1 MAIVYTPE
9 GRQDVRNF
17 PRRVYFSCHEKDLPL
32 LDGVAEQLRGIAED
46 CVIAYREP
54 GTVADL
60 NHFEEVEDFPLVVI
74 PVTRAWFEEGIH
86 QQEFDLFKEKTKPM
100 IPILFDGDLVET
112 FNAHSDEMQLLQR
125 DDPEYEEK
133 LSRALQDFLVDQ
145 ETVEAVER
153 AFTHKLFIAYCR
165 EDLEQVHRLIRC
177 IRQSEEGRRVSVWF
191 DKYLQVGR
199 NFEKVIFSKLDESQL
214 FGMVLTPHLVQRDT
228 YVKRQEYPR
237 ALEGDKEMVV
247 FQLADADWKSLLTE
261 LERIA
266 DERGRAFPEGKLPV
280 QVSRDEGFVS
290 YVKKLL
296 REVEGSDN
304 IEEKRE
310 LNYLLGVAYRNGI
323 GVEFDYRYAMK
334 KFKAAAAEGEYRSA
348 HCLAEMFL
356 NGVGVRRDLK
366 QAKKWYIREI
376 EYLFEEYKKFVIE
389 LKSIPIPIV
398 EMKDGTKMDPRQE
411 FLEMAKKD
419 ILGMAGLL
427 VGRASLNAR
436 ILRDH
441 GFLEEAEGL
450 YRTVQKALAWSEN
463 NANQIGVTAKYGD
476 SVENELNQ
484 FLLYRG
490 KTDPKTCKRA
500 WEKALAAFDPED
512 EESCFHAVR
521 SGHNYAVAL
530 MMEGRGEDAIKVLE
544 RAADLFERT
553 RVTLPQRTR
562 EMQLQIYR
570 DMGRSHLLL
579 DTDDDSLRWEYAKR
593 AVSVL
598 KKEMELFE
606 EYPFDTVENPYL
618 WFKIPQNSLFQAE
631 AYFYGKD
638 YENAILC
645 CVDALN
651 KGEQIREKLGELAS
665 QKDMPLSFLQLF
677 AEIARFLSRYQ
688 EIPEEY
694 LNRLRGILEQYE
706 KMEYNGEYRL
716 LARKNL
722 EKLKGALSSLANKD
736 A

>member
-1 MAIVYTPE
+1 MAIAYTPE
-9 GRQDVRNF
+9 GRKDVRNF

-32 LDGVAEQLRGIAED
+32 MDEVADQLRGITED

-54 GTVADL
+54 GTVVDP

-74 PVTRAWFEEGIH
+74 PVTHTWFEEGIH
-86 QQEFDLFKEKTKPM
+86 QQEFDLFREKTKPM

-112 FNAHSDEMQLLQR
+112 FNAHSGEMQLLRR
-125 DDPEYEEK
+125 DDPEYSEK
-133 LSRALQDFLVDQ
+133 LSRALQSFLVDQ
-145 ETVEAVER
+145 ATVEAVER

-165 EDLEQVHRLIRC
+165 EDLEQVRRLIRC

-199 NFEKVIFSKLDESQL
+199 NFEEVIFSKLDESQL

-266 DERGRAFPEGKLPV
+266 AERGYSFPEGRLPV
-280 QVSRDEGFVS
+280 QVGRDEGFVS

-296 REVEGSDN
+296 REVEGTDDV
-304 IEEKRE
+304 EEKRE

-334 KFKAAAAEGEYRSA
+334 KFKAAAEEGEYRSA

-419 ILGMAGLL
+419 ILGMAGKL
-427 VGRASLNAR
+427 VGQASLNAR

-441 GFLEEAEGL
+441 GFLDEAEGL
-450 YRTVQKALAWSEN
+450 YRMAQKALAWSEN
-463 NANQIGVTAKYGD
+463 NVNQIGVTAKYGD

-490 KTDPKTCKRA
+490 KSDPKICRKA
-500 WEKALAAFDPED
+500 WEKALAAFDSENAD
-512 EESCFHAVR
+512 SCFTAVK
-521 SGHNYAVAL
+521 SGHNYALALMLEQQGADALKVMEQAVAL
-530 MMEGRGEDAIKVLE
+530 IE
-544 RAADLFERT
+544 RAH
-553 RVTLPQRTR
+553 VPLPQRTR
-562 EMQLQIYR
+562 EIQLQLYR
-570 DMGRSHLLL
+570 DMGRSYLLL
-579 DTDDDSLRWEYAKR
+579 DADEGPLRAEYAKR
-593 AVSVL
+593 AVGVL

-606 EYPFDTVENPYL
+606 KYPFDTVENPYL
-618 WFKIPQNSLFQAE
+618 RFKLPQNSLFQAE
-631 AYFYGKD
+631 AHFYGKD

-645 CVDALN
+645 GVKALD
-651 KGEQIREKLGELAS
+651 ETERLREEWGELAS
-665 QKDMPLSFLQLF
+665 RRDMPPAFLQLY
-677 AEIARFLSRYQ
+677 AEIARFLSRFQ
-688 EIPEEY
+688 GIPEEQ
-694 LNRLRGILEQYE
+694 LNRLRGISEQYE

-716 LARKNL
+716 LAQEYLK
-722 EKLKGALSSLANKD
+722 KLKEALKPQTAED